1 MPLPLPPTIH
11 CHPTTA
17 TATQCHCHPN
27 IPQINKHG
35 IQFNSANARTT
46 ATATATAT
54 ATTATANNNNNN
66 NSSVNGSGSGGNS
79 GANSGGNSGSG
90 GNSDSGGDS
99 GGNSG
104 GGRKR
109 PVLLAAMDRTRDAMA
124 DLHIIR
130 SLGSGSSGHVR
141 QCVHR
146 PTGAVVALKS
156 IPLDVLDKG
165 VRDRVLRELAQLYR
179 YGWQWLVGTVG

>member
-1 MPLPLPPTIH
+1 
-11 CHPTTA
+11 
-17 TATQCHCHPN
+17 
-27 IPQINKHG
+27 
-35 IQFNSANARTT
+35 
-46 ATATATAT
+46 
-54 ATTATANNNNNN
+54 
-66 NSSVNGSGSGGNS
+66 
-79 GANSGGNSGSG
+79 
-90 GNSDSGGDS
+90 
-99 GGNSG
+99 
-104 GGRKR
+104 
-109 PVLLAAMDRTRDAMA
+109 MDRTRDAMA

-179 YGWQWLVGTVG
+179 YGRWGWQWPGGTVGIGGMRAFEWC